1 MAHVGKISCLVRTR
15 IVEAVVFEMMIE
27 RYGNVAK
34 GRKVQSVILDHSA
47 SVTKS
52 SPEVASSNPGP
63 SWVDSEKPE
72 PLIASTFQP
81 PAMKD

>member
-1 MAHVGKISCLVRTR
+1 VGKISCLVRTR

-47 SVTKS
+47 SVVK
-52 SPEVASSNPGP
+52 
-63 SWVDSEKPE
+63 
-72 PLIASTFQP
+72 LQRIAYVYGI
-81 PAMKD
+81 